1 MNFISE
7 NKNKEDLNPE
17 EIEII
22 KTVNSMEKDL
32 ILNNENQKTNNA
44 EEKIDKIKTIQNQDT
59 ENDKIEK
66 NTGKENNKLKD
77 EKNKI
82 FENLNQENEEYQKIN
97 KRRFTINIPNM
108 KKEKEKIIPKK
119 LDPSRF
125 NFNTKKDNEEKSKP
139 PPGRLSLKLINPF
152 NFKIKEEKPKIIPKK
167 LNINEINQ
175 KMEKEKEIREKN
187 KYKNI
192 QEEIIK
198 SKDFN
203 NKLSKFNS
211 SSKEEEEKND
221 KNENENKI
229 TPKKIDM
236 KEYEE
241 KRRASIKVI
250 KKEVQ
255 EIKKFDIN
263 KHMDKM
269 VSDQTIRNSQD
280 EIPQQLPKKI
290 IIDEFLKKMKDSN
303 KKITIIRKPQK
314 PIDAEKILNDMIKSE
329 NEKSKNHILDD
340 EDNFENTNIRG
351 RRSSV
356 VNLVSNL
363 KEKEKLEEERKK
375 IEELR
380 KKRLEERKKYEE
392 EQRIIREEK
401 RKKEE
406 EERKKREEEERKR
419 REEEERIRREKEEA
433 ERKRREEEERIRRQ
447 KEEEERKRREEEFR
461 RLEEERLKR
470 EEEERKKREEEERVR
485 REEERIR
492 IEEEKKLKEEERLK
506 KEEERKKREEEERIR
521 REEEFRRLEEE
532 RLKREEEFRRL
543 EEERRK
549 REEAERKKR
558 EEEERIRR
566 EKEEEERKK
575 REEERRKKE
584 EEERIRREEEEK
596 KRKEEEEK
604 LLMEYLSEQN
614 KKKEDYSESQLENIK
629 SGLIYNK
636 RAEAYD
642 KVLFKNYSKDSEG
655 RNIKYNFKEIKA
667 ISTAD
672 QILNL
677 EITPQGKIIVLTSSK
692 DISNIIIYEEN
703 TYEEESRIVLDSQ
716 ANSFVIGKDNIYCSL
731 NDNFNN
737 ILIISLNNTEK
748 QIYLNGHD
756 CSVTGVNVTNY
767 GYLISADIKGKINV
781 WKDNKIKKTIN
792 DFYRKINTICEINE
806 PLQRIAILSLY
817 SEVVKF
823 YDLRYSQ
830 MEPLASIHD
839 IKGSGLQ
846 NNMLKLN
853 NNILAISGTYIYIID
868 INSFLLTNKIN
879 CVFANDTIS
888 TTLTIDNNKGYFFVS
903 QALTNSF
910 FDNIEKGTIGYY
922 EYDFQNLLIPDYN
935 PLFKIGKKTHAHEHF
950 ITSIRSINSDTFV
963 SSSMDGKI
971 KFWKLTTI

>member
-32 ILNNENQKTNNA
+32 MLNNENQKTNNT

-66 NTGKENNKLKD
+66 NNEKENNKLKD

-139 PPGRLSLKLINPF
+139 PPRRLSLNLLNPF
-152 NFKIKEEKPKIIPKK
+152 NFKKKEEKPKIIPKK

-221 KNENENKI
+221 INENENKI

-263 KHMDKM
+263 KY
-269 VSDQTIRNSQD
+269 I
-280 EIPQQLPKKI
+280 E
-290 IIDEFLKKMKDSN
+290 KMKDSN

-314 PIDAEKILNDMIKSE
+314 PIDAEKILIDMIKSE

-380 KKRLEERKKYEE
+380 KKRREERKKYEE

-406 EERKKREEEERKR
+406 EERKKREEEERKRREEEERIRREKEEAERKR

-672 QILNL
+672 QIVNL

-703 TYEEESRIVLDSQ
+703 TYEEESRIVLDSE

-731 NDNFNN
+731 NDSFNN

-823 YDLRYSQ
+823 YDLRYPQ
-830 MEPLASIHD
+830 MQPLTSIHD

-879 CVFANDTIS
+879 CVFANVTIS

>member
-1 MNFISE
+1 MNSISE

-32 ILNNENQKTNNA
+32 ILNNENQKTNNT

-66 NTGKENNKLKD
+66 NNEKENNKLKD

-152 NFKIKEEKPKIIPKK
+152 NFKIKEEEKPKIIPKK

-419 REEEERIRREKEEA
+419 REEEERIRREEEF
-433 ERKRREEEERIRRQ
+433 RRLEEERN
-447 KEEEERKRREEEFR
+447 R

-629 SGLIYNK
+629 SRLIYIK

-703 TYEEESRIVLDSQ
+703 TYEEESRIVLDSE
-716 ANSFVIGKDNIYCSL
+716 ANSFVIRKGNIYCSL

>member
-32 ILNNENQKTNNA
+32 ILNNENQKTNNT

-139 PPGRLSLKLINPF
+139 PPRRLSLNLLNPF
-152 NFKIKEEKPKIIPKK
+152 NFKKKEEKPKIIPKK

-187 KYKNI
+187 KYKNF

-433 ERKRREEEERIRRQ
+433 ERKRREEEERIRRE
-447 KEEEERKRREEEFR
+447 KEEAERKRREEEFR

-532 RLKREEEFRRL
+532 RLKR
-543 EEERRK
+543 
-549 REEAERKKR
+549 
-558 EEEERIRR
+558 
-566 EKEEEERKK
+566 EEEERKK

-703 TYEEESRIVLDSQ
+703 TYEEESRIVLDSE
-716 ANSFVIGKDNIYCSL
+716 ANSFVIRKGNIYCSL

-830 MEPLASIHD
+830 MQPLASIHD

-879 CVFANDTIS
+879 CVFANESIS

-963 SSSMDGKI
+963 SSSLDGKI

>member
-32 ILNNENQKTNNA
+32 ILNNENQKTNNT

-66 NTGKENNKLKD
+66 NNEKENNKLED

-139 PPGRLSLKLINPF
+139 PPRRLSLNLLNPF
-152 NFKIKEEKPKIIPKK
+152 NFKIKKKEEEKPKIIPKK

-380 KKRLEERKKYEE
+380 KKRYEERKKYEE

-419 REEEERIRREKEEA
+419 REEEERIRREKEEE
-433 ERKRREEEERIRRQ
+433 ERKRREEEERLQ
-447 KEEEERKRREEEFR
+447 NEK
-461 RLEEERLKR
+461 ERLK
-470 EEEERKKREEEERVR
+470 
-485 REEERIR
+485 
-492 IEEEKKLKEEERLK
+492 KEEERLK

-532 RLKREEEFRRL
+532 RLKREEEFRRI

-566 EKEEEERKK
+566 EKEEEERKKREEERRKKEEEERIRREEERKK

-888 TTLTIDNNKGYFFVS
+888 TTLTIDSNKGYFFVG
-903 QALTNSF
+903 QALTDGF
-910 FDNIEKGTIGYY
+910 LDGVEKGTIGYY

-963 SSSMDGKI
+963 SSSLDGKI

>member
-32 ILNNENQKTNNA
+32 ILNNENQKTNNT

-66 NTGKENNKLKD
+66 NTEKENNKLKD

-152 NFKIKEEKPKIIPKK
+152 NFKIKEEEKPKIIPKK

-263 KHMDKM
+263 KY
-269 VSDQTIRNSQD
+269 I
-280 EIPQQLPKKI
+280 E
-290 IIDEFLKKMKDSN
+290 KMKDSN

-314 PIDAEKILNDMIKSE
+314 PIDAEKILIDMIKSE

-532 RLKREEEFRRL
+532 RKRREEEFRRL

-566 EKEEEERKK
+566 EKEEEERKKREEERRKKEEEERIRREEERKK

-888 TTLTIDNNKGYFFVS
+888 TTLTIDNNKGYFFVG
-903 QALTNSF
+903 QALTDGF
-910 FDNIEKGTIGYY
+910 LDGVEKGTIGYY

-963 SSSMDGKI
+963 SSSLDGKI

>member
-1 MNFISE
+1 
-7 NKNKEDLNPE
+7 
-17 EIEII
+17 
-22 KTVNSMEKDL
+22 
-32 ILNNENQKTNNA
+32 
-44 EEKIDKIKTIQNQDT
+44 
-59 ENDKIEK
+59 
-66 NTGKENNKLKD
+66 
-77 EKNKI
+77 
-82 FENLNQENEEYQKIN
+82 
-97 KRRFTINIPNM
+97 
-108 KKEKEKIIPKK
+108 
-119 LDPSRF
+119 
-125 NFNTKKDNEEKSKP
+125 
-139 PPGRLSLKLINPF
+139 
-152 NFKIKEEKPKIIPKK
+152 
-167 LNINEINQ
+167 
-175 KMEKEKEIREKN
+175 
-187 KYKNI
+187 
-192 QEEIIK
+192 
-198 SKDFN
+198 
-203 NKLSKFNS
+203 
-211 SSKEEEEKND
+211 
-221 KNENENKI
+221 
-229 TPKKIDM
+229 M

-263 KHMDKM
+263 KY
-269 VSDQTIRNSQD
+269 I
-280 EIPQQLPKKI
+280 E
-290 IIDEFLKKMKDSN
+290 KMKDSN

-419 REEEERIRREKEEA
+419 REEEERLRREKEEAERKRKEEEERIRREKEEA

-566 EKEEEERKK
+566 EKEEEVRKKREEERRKKEEEERIRREEERKK

-636 RAEAYD
+636 SVEAYD
-642 KVLFKNYSKDSEG
+642 KVLFKNYWMDSEG

-667 ISTAD
+667 ISTSD

-692 DISNIIIYEEN
+692 DISNIIIYEKN
-703 TYEEESRIVLDSQ
+703 TYEEESRIVLDSE

-792 DFYRKINTICEINE
+792 DFYRKINTICEIGG
-806 PLQRIAILSLY
+806 PQQRIAVLSFY

-823 YDLRYSQ
+823 YDLIYSQ
-830 MEPLASIHD
+830 MQPLASIHD

-922 EYDFQNLLIPDYN
+922 EYDFQNL
-935 PLFKIGKKTHAHEHF
+935 T
-950 ITSIRSINSDTFV
+950 TSE
-963 SSSMDGKI
+963 
-971 KFWKLTTI
+971 

>member
-1 MNFISE
+1 
-7 NKNKEDLNPE
+7 
-17 EIEII
+17 
-22 KTVNSMEKDL
+22 
-32 ILNNENQKTNNA
+32 
-44 EEKIDKIKTIQNQDT
+44 
-59 ENDKIEK
+59 
-66 NTGKENNKLKD
+66 
-77 EKNKI
+77 
-82 FENLNQENEEYQKIN
+82 
-97 KRRFTINIPNM
+97 
-108 KKEKEKIIPKK
+108 
-119 LDPSRF
+119 
-125 NFNTKKDNEEKSKP
+125 
-139 PPGRLSLKLINPF
+139 
-152 NFKIKEEKPKIIPKK
+152 
-167 LNINEINQ
+167 
-175 KMEKEKEIREKN
+175 
-187 KYKNI
+187 
-192 QEEIIK
+192 
-198 SKDFN
+198 
-203 NKLSKFNS
+203 
-211 SSKEEEEKND
+211 
-221 KNENENKI
+221 
-229 TPKKIDM
+229 
-236 KEYEE
+236 
-241 KRRASIKVI
+241 
-250 KKEVQ
+250 
-255 EIKKFDIN
+255 
-263 KHMDKM
+263 
-269 VSDQTIRNSQD
+269 
-280 EIPQQLPKKI
+280 
-290 IIDEFLKKMKDSN
+290 MKDSN

-447 KEEEERKRREEEFR
+447 KEEEERKRREEEERIRRQKEEEERKRREEEFR

-575 REEERRKKE
+575 REEEERIRREKEEEERKKREEERRKKE

-636 RAEAYD
+636 RVEAYD

-703 TYEEESRIVLDSQ
+703 TYEEESRIVLDSE

-817 SEVVKF
+817 SEEVKF

-830 MEPLASIHD
+830 MQPLASIHD
-839 IKGSGLQ
+839 IRGSGLQ

-868 INSFLLTNKIN
+868 INTFLLTNKIN